1 MATAMPDR
9 RNYRTSDFPAQRCGK
24 SLQSIVHS
32 ASPIMKRYR
41 NVISLT
47 ICCVNEWPHRC
58 LHTLPLLILLYED
71 RLMFDI
77 DRFVADCRAALAERS
92 SEAIRDV
99 VRRAVAE
106 PDDPESPGRTERRQR
121 RRGVPGR
128 GPDYPECR
136 LGRPPMTLPHNHDYR
151 AIIGMYGGGEDNIFW
166 RRLTE
171 DAKGRVEAAGAKS
184 LRLGDVAVLGR
195 DIIHSVAT
203 RSANCPWRCTSM
215 TATSWPT
222 QGAATGTQRS

>member
-1 MATAMPDR
+1 
-9 RNYRTSDFPAQRCGK
+9 
-24 SLQSIVHS
+24 
-32 ASPIMKRYR
+32 
-41 NVISLT
+41 
-47 ICCVNEWPHRC
+47 
-58 LHTLPLLILLYED
+58 
-71 RLMFDI
+71 MFDI

-106 PDDPESPGRTERRQR
+106 PEDPRSPGRTERRQR

-128 GPDYPECR
+128 GPHDPECR
-136 LGRPPMTLPHNHDYR
+136 LGRPPMDPAAQPQYR

-195 DIIHSVAT
+195 DIIHSVSDPLGKLSMALHVYDGDFMADPR
-203 RSANCPWRCTSM
+203 RSHWDAEELTEC
-215 TATSWPT
+215 AYD
-222 QGAATGTQRS
+222 AALVSPMFRQDLVGLG